1 MAINRKMQRYH
12 REIFF
17 PDWSEDALK
26 NFTDKISNSSSIV
39 FSIHAL
45 EKVVD
50 ASFQYGKQL
59 FKYLLKSVRRSSM
72 EPDSVFE
79 FYAVRGEIKRACFRF
94 SYDVFSVDLVLVISS
109 DSTVVTVYT
118 INKGDLH
125 DTLNTKLYERS

>member
-79 FYAVRGEIKRACFRF
+79 FYAVRGEVPVKLRV
-94 SYDVFSVDLVLVISS
+94 SYPQMYLGEIPM
-109 DSTVVTVYT
+109 
-118 INKGDLH
+118 N
-125 DTLNTKLYERS
+125 